1 MRIVDASLKRPVTVF
16 MVTAGLVIFG
26 LVAASRLSVD
36 LLPDISYPSLT
47 IRTDLPDAAPS
58 DVEQFITRP
67 VEEAVGVVPGLVRM
81 HSISRPGQSEVT
93 MEFASGT
100 RMDLASLGA
109 REKLDLVS
117 LPREA
122 KRSAILRF
130 DPSLDPILRVRLAGG
145 GNLQRLRRIAER
157 TIKTDLE
164 GAPGVAAV
172 RVAGGEEEEIQV
184 EVDAHRLT
192 SAGLTLADVTRRLGQ
207 ENVNL
212 AGGSLT
218 EGQSEYLVRVAN
230 QFLTPGEMGGIVLAS
245 RPDGLV
251 RLADV
256 ASVARGSRER
266 DVVARV
272 GHDEAV
278 EIAVYK
284 EGDANTVAV
293 ARTVKTRLKKMG
305 LPKEMKLIT
314 VSDQSRFIESSVR
327 SVVDAAL
334 IGGLLS
340 ILVIFSFLLDL
351 RSTLIISLSIPLSV
365 FATFVAMYR
374 MGLSLNLMSLGGL
387 ALGVGMLVD
396 DSIVV
401 LESIFRA
408 REKGGDIRKAASQGT
423 GIVAMAITASTLT
436 TVVVFLPLVFVEGV
450 AGQLVRDQA
459 LTVSFSLL
467 ASLVVALIVV
477 PTIAALGAGGSAHGM
492 AAMARPAADEERAAG
507 AAPRAPAAAFGA
519 WFAPTPGASGPRRGI
534 WRVGL
539 SWVLGVLL
547 LLPRILVSV
556 VAWIGRIAGPWVQR
570 LFSPVA
576 MLHDR
581 LEALYPKV
589 LRPALA
595 HRGRVLAIA
604 AAGLVAAIAVGLA
617 LPRNLFPTFSQGEFY
632 FDVRLPEGTA
642 LHVTDEALD
651 RLADGVAK
659 DPRVKFVYTS
669 AGQTNL
675 SDFAGAVREPNR
687 GRIAVV
693 LKPHG
698 PRDAEDA
705 IAGRLRT
712 VLGDTPG
719 LGYEFG
725 RPALLTFKSP
735 VEIEV
740 YAYDLDTLRT
750 VAARIAQGV
759 SGIHGVQ
766 DVESSMRIGDPE
778 VQIAFDRER
787 LAAVHLDPAQASR
800 LVRNAV
806 QGEAATEFSDED
818 RKLDVRVRASED
830 QRSQVTQLASL
841 EVGRNQDRS
850 VPLAAVAS
858 ISLERGPGEIRRISQ
873 QRAAVVSANLK
884 GRDLGSA
891 SRDIEAVLAG
901 LGLPSGVRASLA
913 GQNRELGDSFASI
926 RFALLL
932 AIFLVYLVMASQFES
947 LLHPFVIMFT
957 LPLGVVGVIL
967 TLALTRS
974 AISVMVLIGV
984 LVLSGIVVKNA
995 IMLVDYTNRLR
1006 AQGRPKLDALCEA
1019 GAVRLR
1025 PILMTTLTTVLG
1037 LLPMSLGIGEGSEVG
1052 APLAL
1057 TIMGG
1062 LSFATLLT
1070 LIVIPV
1076 VYATLDRS
1084 P

>member
-47 IRTDLPDAAPS
+47 IRTDLPDAAPG
-58 DVEQFITRP
+58 DVEQFVTRP
-67 VEEAVGVVPGLVRM
+67 VEEAVGVVAGLVRL

-100 RMDLASLGA
+100 RMDLASLAA
-109 REKLDLVS
+109 REKLDLVT

-122 KRSAILRF
+122 KRPAIMRF
-130 DPSLDPILRVRLAGG
+130 DPSLDPIMRVRFSGG

-184 EVDAHRLT
+184 EVDARRLS
-192 SAGLTLADVTRRLGQ
+192 SAGLTLGDVTRRLGQ

-218 EGQSEYLVRVAN
+218 EGQAEYLVRVAN
-230 QFLTPGEMGGIVLAS
+230 QFLSPGEMGGIVLAS
-245 RPDGLV
+245 RPDGVV
-251 RLADV
+251 RLKDV
-256 ASVARGSRER
+256 ASVARGSRDR
-266 DVVARV
+266 DVMARV

-293 ARTVKTRLKKMG
+293 ARTVKARIKKLA
-305 LPKEMKLIT
+305 LPSEMKLIT
-314 VSDQSRFIESSVR
+314 VADQSRFIESSVR
-327 SVVDAAL
+327 SVVEAAL
-334 IGGLLS
+334 IGGLLA
-340 ILVIFSFLLDL
+340 ILVIFAFLLDL

-408 REKGGDIRKAASQGT
+408 REQGGDVRRAASQGT

-477 PTIAALGAGGSAHGM
+477 PTIAALGGGGGAHGV
-492 AAMARPAADEERAAG
+492 AAMARAVGGGAGTAAG
-507 AAPRAPAAAFGA
+507 VGAAEDVPAAAGLA
-519 WFAPTPGASGPRRGI
+519 GVEGGPRRGR
-534 WRVGL
+534 WRTLV
-539 SWVLGVLL
+539 SWTLFVLL
-547 LLPRILVSV
+547 FLPRTLVRAV
-556 VAWIGRIAGPWVQR
+556 EWLGRFAGPWVQR
-570 LFSPVA
+570 MFSPVA
-576 MLHDR
+576 MLHER
-581 LEALYPKV
+581 LEALYPRI

-595 HRGRVLAIA
+595 HRGRVLAVA
-604 AAGLVAAIAVGLA
+604 AAGLVVALAVGFM
-617 LPRNLFPTFSQGEFY
+617 LPRDLFPSFSQGEFH

-642 LHVTDEALD
+642 LHVTDAAID
-651 RLADGVAK
+651 RLARSVSG

-675 SDFAGAVREPNR
+675 ADFAGAVREPNR

-693 LKPHG
+693 LKRDA
-698 PRDAEDA
+698 PRGAEDA
-705 IAGRLRT
+705 IAGKLRAA
-712 VLGDTPG
+712 LSDMPG
-719 LGYEFG
+719 LDYEFG

-750 VAARIAQGV
+750 LATRVAQGIQ
-759 SGIHGVQ
+759 GIQGVE
-766 DVESSMRIGDPE
+766 DVESSMRTGDPE
-778 VQIAFDRER
+778 VQIQFDRDR
-787 LAAVHLDPAQASR
+787 LASLHLDPAQASR

-806 QGEAATEFSDED
+806 QGEAATEFSDVD
-818 RKLDVRVRASED
+818 RKLDVRVRAAEN

-841 EVGRNQDRS
+841 EVGRNEDRS

-858 ISLERGPGEIRRISQ
+858 ISVERGPGEIRRIAQ

-884 GRDLGSA
+884 NRDLGSA
-891 SRDIEAVLAG
+891 SRDIEAVLGSIEVPPGA
-901 LGLPSGVRASLA
+901 RATLA

-967 TLALTRS
+967 TLALTGT
-974 AISVMVLIGV
+974 AVSVMVLIGV

-1006 AQGRPKLDALCEA
+1006 AAGRPKLDALCEA

-1062 LSFATLLT
+1062 LSFATILT
-1070 LIVIPV
+1070 LVVIPV
-1076 VYATLDRS
+1076 VYATLDRT

>member
-1 MRIVDASLKRPVTVF
+1 
-16 MVTAGLVIFG
+16 
-26 LVAASRLSVD
+26 
-36 LLPDISYPSLT
+36 
-47 IRTDLPDAAPS
+47 
-58 DVEQFITRP
+58 
-67 VEEAVGVVPGLVRM
+67 
-81 HSISRPGQSEVT
+81 
-93 MEFASGT
+93 
-100 RMDLASLGA
+100 
-109 REKLDLVS
+109 
-117 LPREA
+117 
-122 KRSAILRF
+122 
-130 DPSLDPILRVRLAGG
+130 
-145 GNLQRLRRIAER
+145 
-157 TIKTDLE
+157 
-164 GAPGVAAV
+164 
-172 RVAGGEEEEIQV
+172 
-184 EVDAHRLT
+184 
-192 SAGLTLADVTRRLGQ
+192 
-207 ENVNL
+207 
-212 AGGSLT
+212 
-218 EGQSEYLVRVAN
+218 
-230 QFLTPGEMGGIVLAS
+230 
-245 RPDGLV
+245 
-251 RLADV
+251 
-256 ASVARGSRER
+256 
-266 DVVARV
+266 
-272 GHDEAV
+272 
-278 EIAVYK
+278 
-284 EGDANTVAV
+284 
-293 ARTVKTRLKKMG
+293 
-305 LPKEMKLIT
+305 
-314 VSDQSRFIESSVR
+314 
-327 SVVDAAL
+327 
-334 IGGLLS
+334 
-340 ILVIFSFLLDL
+340 
-351 RSTLIISLSIPLSV
+351 
-365 FATFVAMYR
+365 
-374 MGLSLNLMSLGGL
+374 
-387 ALGVGMLVD
+387 MLVD

-477 PTIAALGAGGSAHGM
+477 PTIAALGAGGGAHGM
-492 AAMARPAADEERAAG
+492 AAMARRAGEERSAEAN
-507 AAPRAPAAAFGA
+507 APAAPSVFAQWFSPAPSGTGA
-519 WFAPTPGASGPRRGI
+519 RRGI
-534 WRVGL
+534 WRSGL
-539 SWVLGVLL
+539 SWALSILL
-547 LLPRILVSV
+547 FVPRILVGV
-556 VAWIGRIAGPWVQR
+556 VAWLGRIAGPWVQR

-581 LEALYPKV
+581 LEALYPRV

-604 AAGLVAAIAVGLA
+604 AAGLVGAIAVGLM

-632 FDVRLPEGTA
+632 FDLRLPEGTA
-642 LHVTDEALD
+642 LHVTDQTLD
-651 RLADGVAK
+651 RLAGVVAK

-698 PRDAEDA
+698 PRDPEDE
-705 IAGRLRT
+705 IAGTLRAAM
-712 VLGDTPG
+712 GDTPG

-787 LAAVHLDPAQASR
+787 LSAVHLDPAQASQ

-818 RKLDVRVRASED
+818 RKLDVRVRAAED
-830 QRSQVTQLASL
+830 QRSQVAQLASL
-841 EVGRNQDRS
+841 EVGRNQDHS

-858 ISLERGPGEIRRISQ
+858 ISLQRGPGEIRRISQ

-901 LGLPSGVRASLA
+901 QGLPPGVRASLA

-967 TLALTRS
+967 TLALTKS

>member
-47 IRTDLPDAAPS
+47 IRTDLPDAAPG
-58 DVEQFITRP
+58 DVEQFVTRP
-67 VEEAVGVVPGLVRM
+67 VEEGVGVVPGLTRL
-81 HSISRPGQSEVT
+81 HSVSRPGQSEVT
-93 MEFASGT
+93 LEFASGT
-100 RMDLASLGA
+100 RMDLASLGV
-109 REKLDLVS
+109 REKLDLVT

-122 KRSAILRF
+122 KRPAILRF
-130 DPSLDPILRVRLAGG
+130 DPSLDPILRLRLSGG
-145 GNLQRLRRIAER
+145 GNLQRVRRIADR
-157 TIKTDLE
+157 TIKADLE

-172 RVAGGEEEEIQV
+172 RVAGGEQEEIHV
-184 EVDAHRLT
+184 EVDAQRL
-192 SAGLTLADVTRRLGQ
+192 SAAGLTLADVTRRLAQ

-230 QFLTPGEMGGIVLAS
+230 QFLTPQEMGGIVLAT
-245 RPDGLV
+245 RPDGVV
-251 RLADV
+251 RLSDV
-256 ASVARGSRER
+256 AVVSRGARER

-272 GHDEAV
+272 GQDEAV
-278 EIAVYK
+278 ELAVYK

-293 ARTVKTRLKKMG
+293 ARSVKVRLKRLQ
-305 LPKEMKLIT
+305 LPTGMKLLT
-314 VSDQSRFIESSVR
+314 VADQSRFIESSVR
-327 SVVDAAL
+327 DVVDAAW
-334 IGGLLS
+334 IGGLLA
-340 ILVIFSFLLDL
+340 ILVIFAFLRDL
-351 RSTLIISLSIPLSV
+351 RSTVIISLSIPLSV

-401 LESIFRA
+401 LESIFRT
-408 REKGGDIRKAASQGT
+408 RQHGQTIRSAASAGT

-450 AGQLVRDQA
+450 AGQLIRDQA
-459 LTVSFSLL
+459 LTVSFSLM

-477 PTIAALGAGGSAHGM
+477 PTIAALGDGKAH
-492 AAMARPAADEERAAG
+492 AATAPAPDE
-507 AAPRAPAAAFGA
+507 APAAESAA
-519 WFAPTPGASGPRRGI
+519 VAAEAPRRGRWQAI
-534 WRVGL
+534 V
-539 SWVLGVLL
+539 SWTLFAALF
-547 LLPRILVSV
+547 LPRMLVR
-556 VAWIGRIAGPWVQR
+556 AIGWIGRRIGPVVHR
-570 LFSPVA
+570 LFAPVDYLQTR
-576 MLHDR
+576 MEEVYPR
-581 LEALYPKV
+581 L

-595 HRGRVLAIA
+595 HRGRVLAVA
-604 AAGLVAAIAVGLA
+604 ALALVGAIAVGLA
-617 LPRNLFPTFSQGEFY
+617 LPRNLFPSFAQGEFH

-642 LHVTDEALD
+642 LHVTDETLE
-651 RLADGVAK
+651 RLAAGVAS
-659 DPRVKFVYTS
+659 DRRVQFVYTS

-675 SDFAGAVREPNR
+675 SEFAGAAREPNR
-687 GRIAVV
+687 GQIAVV
-693 LKPHG
+693 MSRKA
-698 PRDAEDA
+698 PREAEDEVA
-705 IAGRLRT
+705 AMLRST
-712 VLGDTPG
+712 LGDVPG
-719 LGYEFG
+719 LDYEFG
-725 RPALLTFKSP
+725 RPALLTFKNP
-735 VEIEV
+735 VEVEV

-750 VAARIAQGV
+750 LASRIAQRIEGIRGV
-759 SGIHGVQ
+759 EDVQ
-766 DVESSMRIGDPE
+766 SSMRIGDPE
-778 VQIAFDRER
+778 VQIAFDRAR
-787 LAAVHLDPAQASR
+787 LAALHLDPLQASR
-800 LVRNAV
+800 LVRSAV
-806 QGEAATEFSDED
+806 QGEAATEFSDLD

-841 EVGRNQDRS
+841 EVGRNENRS

-858 ISLERGPGEIRRISQ
+858 VSIERGPGEIRRISQ

-891 SRDIEAVLAG
+891 SQDILAS
-901 LGLPSGVRASLA
+901 LGALEMPSGARVVLA

-932 AIFLVYLVMASQFES
+932 AVFLVYLVMASQFES

-957 LPLGVVGVIL
+957 LPLGVIGVVL
-967 TLALTRS
+967 TLVLSHS
-974 AISVMVLIGV
+974 AISVMVLIGL

-1006 AQGRPKLDALCEA
+1006 AKGRSKHDALCEA
-1019 GAVRLR
+1019 GSVRLR

-1052 APLAL
+1052 APLAM

-1062 LSFATLLT
+1062 LSFATVLT

-1076 VYATLDRS
+1076 VYATLDRTA
-1084 P
+1084 

>member
-1 MRIVDASLKRPVTVF
+1 
-16 MVTAGLVIFG
+16 
-26 LVAASRLSVD
+26 
-36 LLPDISYPSLT
+36 
-47 IRTDLPDAAPS
+47 
-58 DVEQFITRP
+58 
-67 VEEAVGVVPGLVRM
+67 
-81 HSISRPGQSEVT
+81 
-93 MEFASGT
+93 
-100 RMDLASLGA
+100 
-109 REKLDLVS
+109 
-117 LPREA
+117 
-122 KRSAILRF
+122 
-130 DPSLDPILRVRLAGG
+130 
-145 GNLQRLRRIAER
+145 
-157 TIKTDLE
+157 
-164 GAPGVAAV
+164 
-172 RVAGGEEEEIQV
+172 
-184 EVDAHRLT
+184 
-192 SAGLTLADVTRRLGQ
+192 
-207 ENVNL
+207 
-212 AGGSLT
+212 
-218 EGQSEYLVRVAN
+218 VRVAN
-230 QFLTPGEMGGIVLAS
+230 QFVTPQEMGGIVLAS
-245 RPDGLV
+245 RPDGIV

-256 ASVARGSRER
+256 ATVGRGARER

-284 EGDANTVAV
+284 EGDANTVTV
-293 ARTVKTRLKKMG
+293 ARTVKARIKKLA

-314 VSDQSRFIESSVR
+314 VADQSRFIESSVR

-340 ILVIFSFLLDL
+340 ILVIFAFLLDL
-351 RSTLIISLSIPLSV
+351 RSTMIISLSIPLSV

-408 REKGGDIRKAASQGT
+408 REKGIPIRQAASQGT

-477 PTIAALGAGGSAHGM
+477 PTIAALGAGGGAHGM
-492 AAMARPAADEERAAG
+492 AAMARRAGEERSAKAT
-507 AAPRAPAAAFGA
+507 APATASVFAQWFSPAPSGTGA
-519 WFAPTPGASGPRRGI
+519 RRGI
-534 WRVGL
+534 WRSGL
-539 SWVLGVLL
+539 SWALSVLL
-547 LLPRILVSV
+547 FVPRTLVGV
-556 VAWIGRIAGPWVQR
+556 VAWFGRIAGPWVQR

-604 AAGLVAAIAVGLA
+604 AAGLVGAIAVGLM

-632 FDVRLPEGTA
+632 FDLRLPEGTA
-642 LHVTDEALD
+642 LHVTDETLD
-651 RLADGVAK
+651 RLAGVVAK

-698 PRDAEDA
+698 PRDAEDE
-705 IAGRLRT
+705 IAGTLRAAM
-712 VLGDTPG
+712 GDTPG

-787 LAAVHLDPAQASR
+787 LSAVHLDPAQASR

-818 RKLDVRVRASED
+818 RKLDVRVRAAED
-830 QRSQVTQLASL
+830 QRSQVAQLASL
-841 EVGRNQDRS
+841 EVGRNQDHS

-901 LGLPSGVRASLA
+901 QGLPPGVRASLA